1 MPSLALVGWLSLPR
15 VAKSWG
21 NGAGAKLRPALPGFA
36 YTLPHGNSAKDRRTL
51 ETIGGIYCRGNHAER
66 IKDAAGM
73 CPECREAIERT
84 LDRAASCPHGHTG
97 NCQDCR
103 TRCQRGEAQR
113 RIKEIMR
120 YAAPRMTFCHSLMT
134 LDYLRKKLGKR

>member
-1 MPSLALVGWLSLPR
+1 M
-15 VAKSWG
+15 
-21 NGAGAKLRPALPGFA
+21 
-36 YTLPHGNSAKDRRTL
+36 GNSAKDRRTL
-51 ETIGGIYCRGNHAER
+51 EAIGGIYCRGNHVER

-73 CPECREAIERT
+73 CPECREVIEHT

-120 YAAPRMTFCHSLMT
+120 YAASRMTFRHPLMT